1 MLGCPDGELV
11 VEDVL
16 ALGLDAL
23 DLDGV
28 ELGIVV
34 VRKVKVGD
42 GVVGAGK
49 LSLNVAGLVELRIAL
64 ELVCLMIS
72 LVVR

>member
-49 LSLNVAGLVELRIAL
+49 LSLNVAGLVELPHRP
-64 ELVCLMIS
+64 
-72 LVVR
+72 

>member
-1 MLGCPDGELV
+1 MVASSASLAQYICSVAQMGNLL

-34 VRKVKVGD
+34 VREIKVGD

-49 LSLNVAGLVELRIAL
+49 LSLNVAGLVRAPH
-64 ELVCLMIS
+64 
-72 LVVR
+72 RP